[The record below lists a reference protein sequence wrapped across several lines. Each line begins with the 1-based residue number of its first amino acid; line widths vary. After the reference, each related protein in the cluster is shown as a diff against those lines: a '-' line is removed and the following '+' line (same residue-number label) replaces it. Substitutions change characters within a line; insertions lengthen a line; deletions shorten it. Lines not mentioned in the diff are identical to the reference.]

1 MAVRPP
7 TPALLAPAAVAVELA
22 MDRSAPSLASNVCKH
37 NSAAKLV
44 GRSHADATTGG
55 SELPQTG
62 GPGGEQWRR
71 GRSSLTG
78 SACGFGAGGLL
89 HETLIR
95 RKKSVHAVEVHKNM
109 EMELQG

>member
-44 GRSHADATTGG
+44 GRSHDATTGG